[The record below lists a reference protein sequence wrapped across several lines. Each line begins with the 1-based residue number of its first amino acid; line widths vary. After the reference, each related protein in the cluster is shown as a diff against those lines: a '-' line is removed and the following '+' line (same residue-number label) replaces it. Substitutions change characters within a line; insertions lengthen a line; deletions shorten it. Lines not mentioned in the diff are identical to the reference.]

1 MSWWLGELL
10 AAGKEI
16 WNGPEDRVRVNDEME
31 RGINEGGKGRSLEL
45 LLRG

>member
-1 MSWWLGELL
+1 MSLWLGELQ

-16 WNGPEDRVRVNDEME
+16 WNGQEDRVRLNDELE
-31 RGINEGGKGRSLEL
+31 RGINEGGEGRSLEL